1 MFARVMACGLCW
13 SWLWVAS
20 AGAAHMPATT
30 TADTASND
38 NRHRLPLTLIPS
50 DREWTIDGR
59 TAEGLD
65 TKPAS
70 RSAVGTTQSAPT
82 QAATRQP
89 PHRRRVH
96 GAHLALAPPLPL
108 A

>member
-1 MFARVMACGLCW
+1 MACGLCW

-20 AGAAHMPATT
+20 AGATHRPATT

-38 NRHRLPLTLIPS
+38 NRHGLPLTLIPS

-59 TAEGLD
+59 AAEGLD
-65 TKPAS
+65 MRPAS
-70 RSAVGTTQSAPT
+70 CPAVGATRSAPT
-82 QAATRQP
+82 QGATRQP
-89 PHRRRVH
+89 LYRRVH